1 VKSSIRTLSLVLLTA
16 LVPTLAVTVT
26 AEVAKDDPK
35 TEDSR
40 QKTEAETAEDK
51 GETPGGA
58 VESTGRDESA
68 AEADDAAAAAPAQ
81 TDDDDMSVDL
91 AQPDFTIVTLPT
103 TLRLP
108 RFKSAF
114 RVSHRFSRPLGDG
127 DFGDLLDDFFGLD
140 SSAGV
145 GLEYRFGIARGTQI
159 GIFRHSGKTI
169 QFFLQ
174 RNIMSQGDQHAVGLD
189 AVATVEG
196 LDNFRN
202 EYSPALGI
210 VVSRTVGPRSALYVE
225 PIAVW
230 NTDLREP
237 EELFDDDDY
246 TLMLGLGARV
256 GITDTFYVV
265 GQVTPRIS
273 GFAPATT
280 HISFGVEKRVG
291 GHGFQLNFSNSFS
304 QTMAEVARGGFD
316 DDFWFLG
323 FNITR
328 KFY

>member
-1 VKSSIRTLSLVLLTA
+1 MLALATAAHAEIRATQSTPETA
-16 LVPTLAVTVT
+16 A
-26 AEVAKDDPK
+26 DQGK
-35 TEDSR
+35 TE
-40 QKTEAETAEDK
+40 TPEFEAAKAGT
-51 GETPGGA
+51 TP
-58 VESTGRDESA
+58 DA
-68 AEADDAAAAAPAQ
+68 APAAAAPAQ
-81 TDDDDMSVDL
+81 TDNDDLSADA
-91 AQPDFTIVTLPT
+91 AQPDFTIITLPT

-108 RFKSAF
+108 RHKSAF
-114 RVSHRFSRPLGDG
+114 RVTHRFSRPLGEG

-140 SSAGV
+140 SGAGV
-145 GLEYRFGIARGTQI
+145 GLEYRFGIARGTQA

-174 RNIMSQGDQHAVGLD
+174 RNILNQGNEHPIGLD
-189 AVATVEG
+189 AVATIEG
-196 LDNFRN
+196 LNNFRD
-202 EYSPALGI
+202 EHSPSLG
-210 VVSRTVGPRSALYVE
+210 VVLSRTLGARSALYAE
-225 PIAVW
+225 PIVVW

-256 GITDTFYVV
+256 GITDTLYLV
-265 GQVTPRIS
+265 GQVTPRLA
-273 GFAPATT
+273 GFDPATT
-280 HISFGVEKRVG
+280 HISFGIEKRVG

-304 QTMAEVARGGFD
+304 QAMAEVARGGFD